1 MSGQI
6 YAFLADRTLDR
17 IMPGTNIHRGYGIF
31 AMFVFIKIFKSGG
44 IRLFN

>member
-6 YAFLADRTLDR
+6 YAFLADRALDR

-31 AMFVFIKIFKSGG
+31 EMFVFIKIFE
-44 IRLFN
+44 F